1 MLFMLYRENSEDE
14 DLHDNKQY
22 MELSKIDKNTSENEH
37 FVENNGSFDG
47 IVGKYT
53 ALDNLES

>member
-1 MLFMLYRENSEDE
+1 MLYRENSEDE